1 MLAPSR
7 PPVVLNPTPEQVR
20 AARTAAGLS
29 TAAASALVHRTQRNW
44 QQWEAGTRSMDAAL
58 WELFTIKSRSES

>member
-1 MLAPSR
+1 MKSGLTLANPSPSEIR
-7 PPVVLNPTPEQVR
+7 Q
-20 AARTAAGLS
+20 ARELAGLS

-58 WELFTIKSRSES
+58 WELFSLKSKAR

>member
-1 MLAPSR
+1 
-7 PPVVLNPTPEQVR
+7 VLNPTPEQVR